1 MGALVNFVAHYVII
15 LAIFVT
21 KSYTKTM
28 KEPQESVHQG
38 DHNFIDVERVFS
50 QKNPRL
56 SALIPGFVYAYLKR
70 ILHQELINKLIN
82 REKHRFGLD
91 FVDAILEE
99 FDPEVEVIGL
109 EKIPVSDRIIIAS
122 NHPLGGLDGIAL
134 MQAVGK
140 KRPDIQFPVNDILL
154 YLENLKPLFIPIN
167 KHGSNTENIRILN
180 ETFEGND
187 TICYFPF
194 GLVSRKKGG
203 KIYDL
208 EWKKTFLTKAKKY
221 QRDIVPTHIAGR
233 NSNLFYNLSN
243 LRKSLGIKAN
253 IEMLY
258 LADEV
263 IKQKDKKIVIT
274 FGTPISYDIFDKSRT
289 DKEWATQ
296 LRNYIYQLPKNPD
309 LVFDPTQNY
318 TLF

>member
-1 MGALVNFVAHYVII
+1 
-15 LAIFVT
+15 
-21 KSYTKTM
+21 M
-28 KEPQESVHQG
+28 KETQQSVPQQ
-38 DHNFIDVERVFS
+38 DQNLIDVERVFN

-56 SALIPGFVYAYLKR
+56 SALIPGFVFSYIKR
-70 ILHQELINKLIN
+70 IVHQEQIN
-82 REKHRFGLD
+82 RLIIRSKHRYGLD
-91 FVDAILEE
+91 FVDAIMEE

-109 EKIPVSDRIIIAS
+109 EKIPVSERIIVAS

-134 MQAVGK
+134 MQALGK
-140 KRPDIQFPVNDILL
+140 KRQDIRFPVNDILL

-167 KHGSNTENIRILN
+167 KHGSNVENIRILN

-187 TICYFPF
+187 SICYFPF

-221 QRDIVPTHIAGR
+221 QRTIVPTHIAGR
-233 NSNLFYNLSN
+233 NSNFFYGLSN
-243 LRKSLGIKAN
+243 IRKSLGIKAN

-258 LADEV
+258 LADEFF
-263 IKQKDKKIVIT
+263 KQKDKKIIIT
-274 FGTPISYDIFDKSRT
+274 FGTPVSYETFDKTRT

-309 LVFDPTQNY
+309 SIFDPTENY